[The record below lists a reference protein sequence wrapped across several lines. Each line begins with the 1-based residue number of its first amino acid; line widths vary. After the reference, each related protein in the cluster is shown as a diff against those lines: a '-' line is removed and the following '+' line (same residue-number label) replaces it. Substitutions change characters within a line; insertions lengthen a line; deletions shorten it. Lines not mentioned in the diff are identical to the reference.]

1 VTRHQTAR
9 TLASVAS
16 VGFFLEAG
24 LHTYQYR
31 QVVLQAQAQLS
42 GLLPLVSA
50 LWLAFAA
57 AMLVLGGMVTVVAL
71 GRVTGAR
78 WILALAGCLP
88 LVTVLL
94 QLRFLGFTRAT
105 ATLATHHESELGR
118 QLARRRVVTLL
129 NVGRNAFGVGPIPEV
144 ANRGVHRL
152 AADPLIAPF
161 LGDPPTRFDLVRGD
175 PLDAIPGKAQLC
187 AAEETLVS

>member
-1 VTRHQTAR
+1 MTRHQTAR
-9 TLASVAS
+9 TLASVAGF
-16 VGFFLEAG
+16 GFFLEAG

-57 AMLVLGGMVTVVAL
+57 AMLVLGGMVTAVAL

-105 ATLATHHESELGR
+105 AILSAI
-118 QLARRRVVTLL
+118 AVVTFTAAML
-129 NVGRNAFGVGPIPEV
+129 FPSDGPAV
-144 ANRGVHRL
+144 ATG
-152 AADPLIAPF
+152 APARS
-161 LGDPPTRFDLVRGD
+161 P
-175 PLDAIPGKAQLC
+175 
-187 AAEETLVS
+187 

>member
-1 VTRHQTAR
+1 MWSASPAALREGTRSGTRATSLCASSSSRQTPIPTWPSTTAAR
-9 TLASVAS
+9 SASGSAVVA
-16 VGFFLEAG
+16 GFSGWRMLSNTAG
-24 LHTYQYR
+24 LGSGH
-31 QVVLQAQAQLS
+31 LPCAQPSAS
-42 GLLPLVSA
+42 ASASLPDVSPKLVHRHR
-50 LWLAFAA
+50 L
-57 AMLVLGGMVTVVAL
+57 
-71 GRVTGAR
+71 
-78 WILALAGCLP
+78 
-88 LVTVLL
+88 
-94 QLRFLGFTRAT
+94 TRAT

-129 NVGRNAFGVGPIPEV
+129 NVGRDAFSVSSIPEV

-187 AAEETLVS
+187 TAEETLVS